1 MFSSLKEILWCI
13 QWWELH
19 CRCQQRAHGPLY
31 KICSGICCFREL
43 LLAPLSSQREQSCT
57 DLVML
62 VVTNLCYSCNP
73 QEGLSFCI
81 TSAGLVVHFFKR
93 CEAVFSFT
101 SVQHAAHTLNCVKVP
116 CCYQQLSPSLCA
128 GLHNPALENFTC
140 PCFAKINKRKPSVA
154 HSLQAFH
161 LLPSAS
167 VGMEE
172 EKLLVAEYSLNYTS

>member
-1 MFSSLKEILWCI
+1 MPWFGLTNNVVGGRWGKNFSCKRIIGPQKQLNMHKNYKKYSKIDVLKPCLCFYSCNNVFSSLKEILGYI

-31 KICSGICCFREL
+31 KICSGICYFREL

-73 QEGLSFCI
+73 SFCI

-93 CEAVFSFT
+93 CAAVFSVT
-101 SVQHAAHTLNCVKVP
+101 SMQRAAHTLDMGALL
-116 CCYQQLSPSLCA
+116 QSATQSLSLCW
-128 GLHNPALENFTC
+128 PA
-140 PCFAKINKRKPSVA
+140 
-154 HSLQAFH
+154 
-161 LLPSAS
+161 
-167 VGMEE
+167 
-172 EKLLVAEYSLNYTS
+172 

>member
-13 QWWELH
+13 QWCELH
-19 CRCQQRAHGPLY
+19 CRCQQRAHGPLH

-101 SVQHAAHTLNCVKVP
+101 SVQHAAHTLNMGALL
-116 CCYQQLSPSLCA
+116 LSATQSVSLCW
-128 GLHNPALENFTC
+128 PA
-140 PCFAKINKRKPSVA
+140 
-154 HSLQAFH
+154 
-161 LLPSAS
+161 
-167 VGMEE
+167 
-172 EKLLVAEYSLNYTS
+172 